1 MTFLCLEVDLPVT
14 PDTLARCLV
23 VAEAMLRDRGCGLC
37 GQPAG
42 KVGLYIPK
50 HYHNAI
56 LPNGRVMVPCYVLC
70 PSCKDDPAITTTVVE
85 EGDAVLASYQPD
97 TSYQWN

>member
-14 PDTLARCLV
+14 PDTLAQCMSFAAASLK
-23 VAEAMLRDRGCGLC
+23 DGCGIC

-50 HYHNAI
+50 RYHNAI

-70 PSCKDDPAITTTVVE
+70 PTCKDDPAITTTIVE
-85 EGDAVLASYQPD
+85 EGDAVLASYQPNR
-97 TSYQWN
+97 SYQWN